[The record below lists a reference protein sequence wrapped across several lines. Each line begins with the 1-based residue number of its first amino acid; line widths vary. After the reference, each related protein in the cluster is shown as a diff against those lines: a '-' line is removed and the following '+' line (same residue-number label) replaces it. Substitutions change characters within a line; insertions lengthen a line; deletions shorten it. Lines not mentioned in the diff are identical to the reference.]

1 MANDTPNALT
11 ADDALEFSRN
21 LAQIGEGW
29 WRTIALA
36 VKLEVPTLLGLT
48 RREWAETYHG
58 YVKMPIEERREAV
71 AELTAEGLSQREVA
85 DVIGVDHATVLHD
98 QRALAG
104 EDPPPEP
111 VTDALDD
118 TGIGES
124 SPPEARVA
132 GRAGRCARRGLRAG
146 DLRFGGV
153 VSATQDSSS

>member
-85 DVIGVDHATVLHD
+85 DVIGVDAATVNRDLGVANATD
-98 QRALAG
+98 EPDDYPQDDESCVA
-104 EDPPPEP
+104 DTTPPN
-111 VTDALDD
+111 LR
-118 TGIGES
+118 
-124 SPPEARVA
+124 PP
-132 GRAGRCARRGLRAG
+132 ARRPLPPCRSRA
-146 DLRFGGV
+146 
-153 VSATQDSSS
+153 A